1 MNDTVDDDIVGQDP
15 GEGFDQLYPIDRP
28 WSEQARQIA
37 AIIWPAFLAA
47 ALATMLFFAFVD
59 PGLIG
64 DSMTP
69 AQEFSRM
76 DGYALGFFFFWLMTI
91 VSSSISILLIRSY
104 NRRLNNRRKH
114 RSQGKLKS
122 DE

>member
-1 MNDTVDDDIVGQDP
+1 MSDMREDDIVGQDP
-15 GEGFDQLYPIDRP
+15 GEGFDQLYPIGRP
-28 WSEQARQIA
+28 WSQQARQIA
-37 AIIWPAFLAA
+37 AIVWPAFLAA
-47 ALATMLFFAFVD
+47 AFATMLFFAFID

-69 AQEFSRM
+69 AQEISRM
-76 DGYALGFFFFWLMTI
+76 DGYALGFFFFWLITM

-104 NRRLNNRRKH
+104 NRRLNNRH
-114 RSQGKLKS
+114 QGSIES